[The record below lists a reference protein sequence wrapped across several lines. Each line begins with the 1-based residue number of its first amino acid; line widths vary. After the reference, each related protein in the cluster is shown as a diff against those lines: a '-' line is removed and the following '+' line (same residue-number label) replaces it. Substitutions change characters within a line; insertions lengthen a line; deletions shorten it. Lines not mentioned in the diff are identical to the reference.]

1 MCLNNKD
8 CHVKL
13 PFKNKNI
20 LKYEKDLR
28 STKSPHVIY
37 LDYQS
42 LLKDLKDKTNINE
55 NESSN

>member
-13 PFKNKNI
+13 SFKNKNI
-20 LKYEKDLR
+20 LKYENDLR

-42 LLKDLKDKTNINE
+42 LLKYLKDKTNINE
-55 NESSN
+55 NE